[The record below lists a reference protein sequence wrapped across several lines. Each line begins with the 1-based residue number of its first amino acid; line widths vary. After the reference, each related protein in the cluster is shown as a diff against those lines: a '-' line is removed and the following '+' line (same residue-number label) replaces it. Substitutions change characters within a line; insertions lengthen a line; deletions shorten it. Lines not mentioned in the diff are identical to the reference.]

1 MERVEIAN
9 GLRAARAQIDEHG
22 WGKGAYMTVDGC
34 LCAIGAINM
43 ATGGM
48 PGPSTNR
55 AVEERAWALRGA
67 LAEAL
72 PIEGIATF
80 NDWPGRRRDQVTDAF
95 ACAAWLTEN
104 DPDHWAAG

>member
-1 MERVEIAN
+1 MYRVEIAN

-104 DPDHWAAG
+104 DPDRWAAG